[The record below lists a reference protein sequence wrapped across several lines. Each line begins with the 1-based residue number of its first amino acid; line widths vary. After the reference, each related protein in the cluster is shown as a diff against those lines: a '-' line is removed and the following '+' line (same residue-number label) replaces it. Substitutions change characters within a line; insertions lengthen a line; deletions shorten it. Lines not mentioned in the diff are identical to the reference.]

1 MDCCRQMMHSRSD
14 RSVHPARKAVILAAG
29 MGTRMRKTDA
39 RVSLAAQQDAAASS
53 GLKAM
58 IPFDRPFLD
67 YVLTPLAEAGI
78 CEVCLVIGPAHHEIR
93 RYYGRPEIS
102 TRLRL
107 SFAIQET
114 PRGTADA
121 LLAAREFAGDEPFL
135 VLNSDNY
142 YPLAAIQSLC
152 ELQSPGLVGY
162 QRTGMLLGSN
172 ITADRLCNFAV
183 IQCDKEGHLEAIIE
197 KPSSE
202 FLATLAE
209 PVLLSMNCWRFDQ
222 RIFAACEATQASA
235 RGELELPD
243 AVMVSIRDFGVQY
256 AVVPCDQAVLDLSQ
270 RSDIQAVATRVAGL
284 AVRL

>member
-1 MDCCRQMMHSRSD
+1 MDCCSQMMHPCSD
-14 RSVHPARKAVILAAG
+14 NALHPARKAVILAAG

-39 RVSLAAQQDAAASS
+39 RISLAAQQDAAASS

-67 YVLTPLAEAGI
+67 YVLTPLADAGI
-78 CEVCLVIGPAHHEIR
+78 REVCLVIGPTHHEIR
-93 RYYGRPEIS
+93 RYYGRPEIY
-102 TRLRL
+102 TRLRM

-142 YPLAAIQSLC
+142 YPLAALQSLC

-172 ITADRLCNFAV
+172 ITADRLCHFAIV
-183 IQCDKEGHLEAIIE
+183 QCDKKGHLEMIIE
-197 KPSSE
+197 KPTFE
-202 FLATLAE
+202 FLATLSE
-209 PVLLSMNCWRFDQ
+209 PVLLSMNCWRFDH
-222 RIFAACEATQASA
+222 RIFAACEATEASA

-243 AVMVSIRDFGVQY
+243 AVMVSMRHFDVPY

-270 RSDIQAVATRVAGL
+270 RSDIQAVAARIAGL